1 MIKNENSAAFTDAIR
16 PGYTGKTI
24 TEGNRKRAT
33 VLAFALIPL
42 SGLATDIYLPSFPN
56 MALYFKVNASS
67 IQYTIICFLLSYGIA
82 QLFVGSIIDS
92 FGRYRINLISLL
104 IFASSSFAIIY
115 TSDIHILYLMRVVQ
129 GITTAFIVVGKR
141 AFFVDV
147 YTGEKRRHYTSL
159 LSIVWATAPI
169 LAPFFGG
176 YLQKSFG
183 WQSNF
188 VVLGMYAL
196 VMFVLELIY
205 SGESIKVKHH
215 FHPKAIFNV
224 YRTLLSSLDFT
235 FGIVVLGVS
244 FGTLMIF
251 SMSAPFIVEHQFH
264 LSPVATGYCALL
276 SGLSIFI
283 GGIIGKM
290 IKAGTLSERLIMAN
304 VIQLILIGLMYFLTA
319 VYTSLPFLMTFVVL
333 IHMIGGIIYN
343 LFFTYCLTRFPLNA
357 GVASGLTSGGSYLV
371 TSFVTS
377 LLFGI
382 TTIIDQS
389 SLAIG
394 YLILGLLTTALLIF
408 LRKRLSY

>member
-1 MIKNENSAAFTDAIR
+1 MIQNEHSGTLTDVIR
-16 PGYTGKTI
+16 PNFTAKTI
-24 TEGNRKRAT
+24 TEINRKRAT
-33 VLAFALIPL
+33 ILAFALIPL
-42 SGLATDIYLPSFPN
+42 SGLATDIYLPSFPD
-56 MALYFKVNASS
+56 MALSFKVGASS
-67 IQYTIICFLLSYGIA
+67 IQYTIICFLLSYGIS
-82 QLFVGSIIDS
+82 QLFVGSVIDS
-92 FGRYRINLISLL
+92 FGRYRINLVSLL
-104 IFASSSFAIIY
+104 VFAISSFAIVF
-115 TSDIHILYLMRVVQ
+115 TTDIHILYLMRVMQ

-183 WQSNF
+183 WHSNF
-188 VVLGMYAL
+188 VVLGVYAL
-196 VMFVLELIY
+196 VMFLLELIY
-205 SGESIKVKHH
+205 SGESITVKHP
-215 FHPKAIFNV
+215 FHLKSIFKT

-235 FGIVVLGVS
+235 FGIIVLGIG
-244 FGTLMIF
+244 FGMLMIF

-290 IKAGTLSERLIMAN
+290 IKIGSLSQRLILAN
-304 VIQLILIGLMYFLTA
+304 VIQLAFIGLMYFLTA
-319 VYTSLPFLMTFVVL
+319 VHTSLPFLMMFVIF
-333 IHMIGGIIYN
+333 IHMMSGIIYN

-371 TSFVTS
+371 TSCVTS

-382 TTIIDQS
+382 IIIKDQS

-394 YLILGLLTTALLIF
+394 YLILALLTTTLLVF
-408 LRKRLSY
+408 LRKKLAY

>member
-1 MIKNENSAAFTDAIR
+1 MNNQTEGRIDAA
-16 PGYTGKTI
+16 PKKYTSQTI

-33 VLAFALIPL
+33 ILAFALIPL

-56 MALYFKVNASS
+56 MALSFKVGASS

-104 IFASSSFAIIY
+104 VFALSSFAIVL
-115 TSDIHILYLMRVVQ
+115 TTNIHIVYLMRIVQ
-129 GITTAFIVVGKR
+129 GITTAFIIVGKR

-147 YTGEKRRHYTSL
+147 YTGEKRRHYTSM

-188 VVLGMYAL
+188 VVLGIYGV
-196 VMFVLELIY
+196 VMFFLELIY
-205 SGESIKVKHH
+205 SGESINIKYP
-215 FHPKAIFNV
+215 FHPKSIFKV
-224 YRTLLSSLDFT
+224 YRTLISSADFT
-235 FGIVVLGVS
+235 FGIVVLGIC
-244 FGTLMIF
+244 FGILMIF
-251 SMSAPFIVEHQFH
+251 SMSAPFIVEHLFH
-264 LSPVATGYCALL
+264 LSSVATGYCALL
-276 SGLSIFI
+276 SGSSIFI
-283 GGIIGKM
+283 GGILGKT
-290 IKAGTLSERLIMAN
+290 IKFGSLSKRLILAN
-304 VIQLILIGLMYFLTA
+304 ILQLGLIGLMYVLTPI
-319 VYTSLPFLMTFVVL
+319 YTSLPFLMTFVVL
-333 IHMIGGIIYN
+333 INIICGFIYN

-377 LLFGI
+377 VLFGFI
-382 TTIIDQS
+382 VIKDQS
-389 SLAIG
+389 SLALG
-394 YLILGLLTTALLIF
+394 YLVFGLLITGLLLF
-408 LRKRLSY
+408 LRKKLAY

>member
-1 MIKNENSAAFTDAIR
+1 MIKNEQSEVLTDVIR
-16 PGYTGKTI
+16 PNFIAKTI
-24 TEGNRKRAT
+24 TESNRKRAT
-33 VLAFALIPL
+33 ILAFALIPL

-56 MALYFKVNASS
+56 MALSFNVGASS

-92 FGRYRINLISLL
+92 FGRYRINLVSLL
-104 IFASSSFAIIY
+104 VFAASSFAIVF

-183 WQSNF
+183 WHSNF
-188 VVLGMYAL
+188 VVLGVYAL
-196 VMFVLELIY
+196 VMFMLELIY
-205 SGESIKVKHH
+205 SGESINVKHP
-215 FHPKAIFNV
+215 FHPQAIFKV
-224 YRTLLSSLDFT
+224 YKTLLSSVDFT
-235 FGIVVLGVS
+235 FGIIVLGTG
-244 FGTLMIF
+244 FGSLMIF

-264 LSPVATGYCALL
+264 LSPIATGYCALL

-283 GGIIGKM
+283 GGIVGKM
-290 IKAGTLSERLIMAN
+290 IKAGTLSKKLILAN
-304 VIQLILIGLMYFLTA
+304 VTQLVLICMMYFLTSI
-319 VYTSLPFLMTFVVL
+319 YTSLPFLMMFVVL

-343 LFFTYCLTRFPLNA
+343 LFFTYCLTRFPINA

-371 TSFVTS
+371 TSCVTS

-382 TTIIDQS
+382 IVIKDQS

-394 YLILGLLTTALLIF
+394 YLILGLFTTVLLMF
-408 LRKRLSY
+408 LRKKLAY

>member
-1 MIKNENSAAFTDAIR
+1 MIKNESSGLLTGTTIPKF
-16 PGYTGKTI
+16 TGKTI
-24 TEGNRKRAT
+24 TESNRKKAT
-33 VLAFALIPL
+33 ILAFALIPL

-56 MALYFKVNASS
+56 MALSFKVGASS

-104 IFASSSFAIIY
+104 VFALSSFAIVF

-147 YTGEKRRHYTSL
+147 YTGEKSRHYTSM

-188 VVLGMYAL
+188 IVLGIYAL

-205 SGESIKVKHH
+205 SGESINVKHP
-215 FHPKAIFNV
+215 FHPKSIFKV
-224 YRTLLSSLDFT
+224 YTTLLSSLDFT
-235 FGIVVLGVS
+235 FGIIVLGIG
-244 FGTLMIF
+244 FGSLMIF

-283 GGIIGKM
+283 GGIVGKM
-290 IKAGTLSERLIMAN
+290 IKAGTLSARLILAN
-304 VIQLILIGLMYFLTA
+304 VTQLGLIVLMYCLTPI
-319 VYTSLPFLMTFVVL
+319 YTSLPFLMMFVVL

-371 TSFVTS
+371 TSCATS
-377 LLFGI
+377 LLFGLI
-382 TTIIDQS
+382 VIKDQS

-394 YLILGLLTTALLIF
+394 YLILALLTTALLLF
-408 LRKRLSY
+408 LRKKLAY

>member
-1 MIKNENSAAFTDAIR
+1 MIRNEQSEALTETIR
-16 PGYTGKTI
+16 PSFTAKTI
-24 TEGNRKRAT
+24 TDSNRKRAT
-33 VLAFALIPL
+33 ILAFALIPL

-56 MALYFKVNASS
+56 MALSFKVGASS
-67 IQYTIICFLLSYGIA
+67 IQFTIICFLLSYGIA

-104 IFASSSFAIIY
+104 IFAASSFAIVF

-183 WQSNF
+183 WHSNF
-188 VVLGMYAL
+188 VVLGIYAL

-205 SGESIKVKHH
+205 SGESINVKHP
-215 FHPKAIFNV
+215 FHPKSIFKV
-224 YRTLLSSLDFT
+224 YRTLLSSADFT
-235 FGIVVLGVS
+235 FGIIVLGIC

-251 SMSAPFIVEHQFH
+251 AMSAPFIVEHQFH
-264 LSPVATGYCALL
+264 LSPVTTGYCALL

-283 GGIIGKM
+283 GGILGKM
-290 IKAGTLSERLIMAN
+290 IKVGTLSTKLIIAN
-304 VIQLILIGLMYFLTA
+304 ATQLVLICLMYFLTSI
-319 VYTSLPFLMTFVVL
+319 YTSLPVLMIFVVL
-333 IHMIGGIIYN
+333 IHTIGGIIYN

-357 GVASGLTSGGSYLV
+357 GIASGLTSGGSYLV
-371 TSFVTS
+371 TSCVTS
-377 LLFGI
+377 LLFV
-382 TTIIDQS
+382 IIVIKDQS

-394 YLILGLLTTALLIF
+394 YLILGLFTTGLLIF
-408 LRKRLSY
+408 LRKKLAY

>member
-1 MIKNENSAAFTDAIR
+1 MIKNEQSETLTTADRLNFTA
-16 PGYTGKTI
+16 KTI
-24 TEGNRKRAT
+24 TESNRKRAT
-33 VLAFALIPL
+33 ILAFALIPL

-56 MALYFKVNASS
+56 MALSFKVGASS

-92 FGRYRINLISLL
+92 FGRYRINLVSLL
-104 IFASSSFAIIY
+104 VFAASSFAIVY
-115 TSDIHILYLMRVVQ
+115 TDDIHFLYLMRVVQ

-147 YTGEKRRHYTSL
+147 YTGEQRRHYTSL

-188 VVLGMYAL
+188 VVLGVYAL
-196 VMFVLELIY
+196 AMFLLELIY
-205 SGESIKVKHH
+205 SGESINVKHP
-215 FHPKAIFNV
+215 FHPKSIVKV
-224 YRTLLSSLDFT
+224 YSTLLSSVDFT
-235 FGIVVLGVS
+235 FGIVVLGIS
-244 FGTLMIF
+244 FGSLMVF

-264 LSPVATGYCALL
+264 LSSVATGYCALL

-283 GGIIGKM
+283 GGIVGKM
-290 IKAGTLSERLIMAN
+290 IKAGTLSQRLILAN
-304 VIQLILIGLMYFLTA
+304 VIQLSLISLMYFLTDI
-319 VYTSLPFLMTFVVL
+319 YTSLPFLMLFVVL

-371 TSFVTS
+371 TSCVTS
-377 LLFGI
+377 LLFGLI
-382 TTIIDQS
+382 VIKDQS

-394 YLILGLLTTALLIF
+394 YIILGLLTTALLLF
-408 LRKRLSY
+408 LRKKLAY

>member
-1 MIKNENSAAFTDAIR
+1 MIKNESSEVLTAAPSPNFAAR
-16 PGYTGKTI
+16 TI
-24 TEGNRKRAT
+24 TANNRKRAT
-33 VLAFALIPL
+33 ILAFALIPL

-56 MALYFKVNASS
+56 MALSFKVGASS

-92 FGRYRINLISLL
+92 FGRYRINLVSLL
-104 IFASSSFAIIY
+104 VFAFSSFAIVYID
-115 TSDIHILYLMRVVQ
+115 DIHFLYLMRVVQ

-147 YTGEKRRHYTSL
+147 YTGEKRKHYTSL

-196 VMFVLELIY
+196 IMLVLELIY
-205 SGESIKVKHH
+205 SGESINVKHP
-215 FHPKAIFNV
+215 FHPKSIFKV
-224 YRTLLSSLDFT
+224 YSTLLSSADFT
-235 FGIVVLGVS
+235 FGIVVLGIGFS
-244 FGTLMIF
+244 SLMVF
-251 SMSAPFIVEHQFH
+251 SMSAPFIVEHHFH

-283 GGIIGKM
+283 GGIVGKM
-290 IKAGTLSERLIMAN
+290 IKSGSLSQRLILAN
-304 VIQLILIGLMYFLTA
+304 AIQLGLIVLMYFLTA
-319 VYTSLPFLMTFVVL
+319 IYTGLPFLMLFVVL
-333 IHMIGGIIYN
+333 IHMMSGVIYN

-371 TSFVTS
+371 TSCVTS
-377 LLFGI
+377 LLFGLI
-382 TTIIDQS
+382 VIKDQA

-394 YLILGLLTTALLIF
+394 YVILGLVTTALLLF
-408 LRKRLSY
+408 LRKRLAY

>member
-1 MIKNENSAAFTDAIR
+1 MIKNEQPEALTAAIR
-16 PGYTGKTI
+16 PNYTRKTI
-24 TEGNRKRAT
+24 TDSNRKRAT
-33 VLAFALIPL
+33 ILAFALIPL

-56 MALYFKVNASS
+56 MALSFKVGGSS
-67 IQYTIICFLLSYGIA
+67 IQYTIICFLVSYGIA

-92 FGRYRINLISLL
+92 FGRYRINLVSLL
-104 IFASSSFAIIY
+104 VFAASSFAIVFID
-115 TSDIHILYLMRVVQ
+115 DIHVLYLMRIVQ

-188 VVLGMYAL
+188 IVLGVYAL
-196 VMFVLELIY
+196 VMFLLELIY
-205 SGESIKVKHH
+205 SGESVNVKHP
-215 FHPKAIFNV
+215 FHPKSIFKV
-224 YRTLLSSLDFT
+224 YSTLLSSADFT
-235 FGIVVLGVS
+235 LGIIVLGIS
-244 FGTLMIF
+244 FGSLMTF

-290 IKAGTLSERLIMAN
+290 IKAGTLSTRLILAN
-304 VIQLILIGLMYFLTA
+304 AVQLGLICLMYFLTSI
-319 VYTSLPFLMTFVVL
+319 YTSLPFLMMFVVL
-333 IHMIGGIIYN
+333 IHMMGGIIYN

-371 TSFVTS
+371 TSCVTS

-382 TTIIDQS
+382 IVIKDQS

-394 YLILGLLTTALLIF
+394 YLILGLLTTTLLIF
-408 LRKRLSY
+408 LRKRLAY

>member
-1 MIKNENSAAFTDAIR
+1 MIKNEQSGALTNPIR
-16 PGYTGKTI
+16 TNITTKTI
-24 TEGNRKRAT
+24 TDSNRKKAT
-33 VLAFALIPL
+33 ILAFALIPL
-42 SGLATDIYLPSFPN
+42 SGLATDIYLPSFPD
-56 MALYFKVNASS
+56 MALSFKTGASS

-82 QLFVGSIIDS
+82 QLFVGSVIDS
-92 FGRYRINLISLL
+92 FGRYRINLVSLL
-104 IFASSSFAIIY
+104 VFASSSFAIVY

-188 VVLGMYAL
+188 IVLGMYAL

-205 SGESIKVKHH
+205 SGESINVKHH
-215 FHPKAIFNV
+215 FHPKSIFNV
-224 YRTLLSSLDFT
+224 YKTLLSSADFT
-235 FGIVVLGVS
+235 FGIVVLGIS

-283 GGIIGKM
+283 GGIVGKM
-290 IKAGTLSERLIMAN
+290 IKAGSLSTRLILSN
-304 VIQLILIGLMYFLTA
+304 TIQLVLIGLMYFLTSI
-319 VYTSLPFLMTFVVL
+319 YTSLPFLMTFVVL
-333 IHMIGGIIYN
+333 IHMVGGIIYN

-357 GVASGLTSGGSYLV
+357 GVASGITSGGSYLV

-382 TTIIDQS
+382 FVIKDQS

-394 YLILGLLTTALLIF
+394 YLILALLTTAVLLF
-408 LRKRLSY
+408 LRKRLAY

>member
-1 MIKNENSAAFTDAIR
+1 MIKNEQPEALTAAIR
-16 PGYTGKTI
+16 PNYTRKTI
-24 TEGNRKRAT
+24 TDSNRKRAT
-33 VLAFALIPL
+33 ILAFALIPL

-56 MALYFKVNASS
+56 MALSFKVGGSS
-67 IQYTIICFLLSYGIA
+67 IQYTIICFLVSYGIA

-92 FGRYRINLISLL
+92 FGRYRINLVSLL
-104 IFASSSFAIIY
+104 VFAASSFAIVFID
-115 TSDIHILYLMRVVQ
+115 DIHVLYLMRIVQ

-188 VVLGMYAL
+188 IVLGVYAL
-196 VMFVLELIY
+196 VMFLLELIY
-205 SGESIKVKHH
+205 SGESVNVKHP
-215 FHPKAIFNV
+215 FHPKSIFKV
-224 YRTLLSSLDFT
+224 YSTLLSSADFT
-235 FGIVVLGVS
+235 LGIIVLGIS
-244 FGTLMIF
+244 FGSLMTF

-290 IKAGTLSERLIMAN
+290 IKAGTLSTRLILAN
-304 VIQLILIGLMYFLTA
+304 AVQLGLICLMYFLTSI
-319 VYTSLPFLMTFVVL
+319 YTSLPFLMMFVVL
-333 IHMIGGIIYN
+333 IHMMGGIIYN

-371 TSFVTS
+371 TSCVTS

-382 TTIIDQS
+382 IVIKDQP

-394 YLILGLLTTALLIF
+394 YLILGLLTTSLLIF
-408 LRKRLSY
+408 LQKRLAY

>member
-1 MIKNENSAAFTDAIR
+1 MIKNEQPEALTAAIR
-16 PGYTGKTI
+16 PNYTGKTI
-24 TEGNRKRAT
+24 TDSNRKRAT
-33 VLAFALIPL
+33 ILAFALIPL

-56 MALYFKVNASS
+56 MALSFKVGGSS
-67 IQYTIICFLLSYGIA
+67 IQYTIICFLVSYGIA

-92 FGRYRINLISLL
+92 FGRYRINLVSLL
-104 IFASSSFAIIY
+104 VFAASSFAIVFID
-115 TSDIHILYLMRVVQ
+115 DIHVLYLMRIVQ

-188 VVLGMYAL
+188 IVLGVYAL
-196 VMFVLELIY
+196 VMFLLELIY
-205 SGESIKVKHH
+205 SGESVNVKHP
-215 FHPKAIFNV
+215 FHPKSIFKV
-224 YRTLLSSLDFT
+224 YSTLLSSADFT
-235 FGIVVLGVS
+235 LGIIVLGIS
-244 FGTLMIF
+244 FGSLMTF

-290 IKAGTLSERLIMAN
+290 IKAGTLSTRLILAN
-304 VIQLILIGLMYFLTA
+304 AVQLGLICLMYFLTSI
-319 VYTSLPFLMTFVVL
+319 YTSLPFLMMFVVL
-333 IHMIGGIIYN
+333 IHMMGGIIYN

-371 TSFVTS
+371 TSCVTS

-382 TTIIDQS
+382 IVIKDQS

-394 YLILGLLTTALLIF
+394 YLILGLLTTTLLIF
-408 LRKRLSY
+408 LRKRLAY

>member
-1 MIKNENSAAFTDAIR
+1 MIKNESSGLLTGTTIPKF
-16 PGYTGKTI
+16 TGKTI
-24 TEGNRKRAT
+24 TESNRKKAT
-33 VLAFALIPL
+33 ILAFALIPL

-56 MALYFKVNASS
+56 MALSFKVGASS

-104 IFASSSFAIIY
+104 VFALSSFAIVF

-147 YTGEKRRHYTSL
+147 YTGEKRRHYTSM

-188 VVLGMYAL
+188 IVLGIYAL

-205 SGESIKVKHH
+205 SGESINVKHP
-215 FHPKAIFNV
+215 FHPKSIFKV
-224 YRTLLSSLDFT
+224 YTTLLSSLDFT
-235 FGIVVLGVS
+235 FGIIVLGIG
-244 FGTLMIF
+244 FGSLMIF

-283 GGIIGKM
+283 GGIVGKM
-290 IKAGTLSERLIMAN
+290 IKAGTLSARLILAN
-304 VIQLILIGLMYFLTA
+304 VTQLGLIVLMYCLTPI
-319 VYTSLPFLMTFVVL
+319 YTSLPFLMMFVVL

-371 TSFVTS
+371 TSCATS
-377 LLFGI
+377 LLFGLI
-382 TTIIDQS
+382 VIKDQS

-394 YLILGLLTTALLIF
+394 YLILALLTTALLLF
-408 LRKRLSY
+408 LRKKLAY

>member
-1 MIKNENSAAFTDAIR
+1 MIKNETSEALTDAIR
-16 PGYTGKTI
+16 PNYTSKTI
-24 TEGNRKRAT
+24 TESNRKTAT
-33 VLAFALIPL
+33 ILAFALIPL

-56 MALYFKVNASS
+56 MALSFNVGASS

-104 IFASSSFAIIY
+104 VFAASSFAIVY
-115 TSDIHILYLMRVVQ
+115 TSDIHFVYLMRVVQ

-169 LAPFFGG
+169 VAPFFGG

-183 WQSNF
+183 WESNF
-188 VVLGMYAL
+188 VVLGIYAL
-196 VMFVLELIY
+196 IMFLLELIY
-205 SGESIKVKHH
+205 SGESINVRHP
-215 FHPKAIFNV
+215 FHPKTIFTV
-224 YRTLLSSLDFT
+224 YRTLLSSVDFT
-235 FGIVVLGVS
+235 FGIVVLGICFS
-244 FGTLMIF
+244 ILMIF

-276 SGLSIFI
+276 SGFSIFI
-283 GGIIGKM
+283 GGILGKM
-290 IKAGTLSERLIMAN
+290 IKAGTLSNRLILAN
-304 VIQLILIGLMYFLTA
+304 VIQLVLICLMYFLTSI
-319 VYTSLPFLMTFVVL
+319 YKSLPFMMTFVVL
-333 IHMIGGIIYN
+333 INTIGGLIYN

-371 TSFVTS
+371 TSCFTS
-377 LLFGI
+377 LLFA
-382 TTIIDQS
+382 IIVIKDQS

-394 YLILGLLTTALLIF
+394 YLILGLVITALLIF
-408 LRKRLSY
+408 LRKKLAY